1 MSVPICNIDIIM
13 ICNCFR
19 GKWANDGTRYTSHF
33 SRECRYIYLFD
44 ARVRRPP
51 WTYRGS
57 QLGLLKSTFNAKK
70 IRLTCLGCRG
80 LFPTISTQFILKMY
94 VSARNREKFTK
105 TLYFVGSKSFK
116 VIDVDTR
123 NKLVTIVLVM
133 IISISVPICNC
144 FHARQAN
151 SGKKTYGVP
160 LFHALVRGE
169 PHHPV
174 KRNFVTK

>member
-1 MSVPICNIDIIM
+1 M
-13 ICNCFR
+13 
-19 GKWANDGTRYTSHF
+19 
-33 SRECRYIYLFD
+33 
-44 ARVRRPP
+44 
-51 WTYRGS
+51 
-57 QLGLLKSTFNAKK
+57 QKK